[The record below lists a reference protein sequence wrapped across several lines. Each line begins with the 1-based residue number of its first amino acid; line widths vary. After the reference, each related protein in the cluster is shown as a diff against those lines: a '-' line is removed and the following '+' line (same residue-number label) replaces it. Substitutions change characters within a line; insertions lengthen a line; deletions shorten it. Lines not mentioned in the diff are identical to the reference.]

1 MSNAQELA
9 RQLLGRL
16 ASETG
21 STTGAAGSGTSR
33 TAATG
38 AVAAGARQPA
48 ATRPEAAINPGAAAR
63 PPAALPS
70 GSRKRTLLTDLPQV
84 RESLARDKELSDGLA
99 AASRP
104 SPFYRCHEGVNGA
117 TIHLDGRE
125 YVNYSSYNYLGLA
138 NHPRLI
144 AAARAAL
151 ECYGTTSGATRIV
164 SGNIPLHEELEQVIA
179 DAYDVDDATTVGS
192 GYLTNAAVIGFV
204 LGEKDLAVCD
214 ALVHN
219 SIVTGTRW
227 AGCQRLQF
235 RHNDPESLDTLLV
248 RTRSHFER
256 VMVILEGVY
265 SMDGDYVALPEMIE
279 VARRH
284 DAFVMVDEAHSFG
297 VLGECG
303 GGVRELFGLPGD
315 AVDIWMGTLSKALAG
330 HGGFIAG
337 NWDFIQACRM
347 SAPGMS
353 LYAAGLTPATAAANA
368 EAIRVIADEP
378 ERLVRLRAN
387 SERFLGGAKAAG
399 LDVGPAHGTPIIPV
413 MIGSTLNAVQAAV
426 QLADQGVNA
435 NPIAF
440 PAVAEHEARL
450 RFFLS
455 SEHTREMIDRTLQLL
470 AGILAGLGARASLP

>member
-1 MSNAQELA
+1 MSSEAQELA

-16 ASETG
+16 AGQTEP
-21 STTGAAGSGTSR
+21 A
-33 TAATG
+33 TAADGSVIPHRPTAAHRPALARPG
-38 AVAAGARQPA
+38 AVTSPRPA
-48 ATRPEAAINPGAAAR
+48 ANRSANR
-63 PPAALPS
+63 Q
-70 GSRKRTLLTDLPQV
+70 RKRTLLTDLPQV
-84 RESLARDKELSDGLA
+84 RESLARDKELRDGLA
-99 AASRP
+99 AVDRP
-104 SPFYRCHEGVNGA
+104 SPYYRCHEGVNGA

-125 YVNYSSYNYLGLA
+125 FINYSSYNYLGLA
-138 NHPRLI
+138 NHPRLT
-144 AAARAAL
+144 AAAHAAL
-151 ECYGTTSGATRIV
+151 DDYGTTSGATRIV
-164 SGNIPLHEELEQVIA
+164 SGNIPLHHELERVLA

-219 SIVTGTRW
+219 SIVTGAQW

-235 RHNDPESLDTLLV
+235 RHNDPDSLDALLA

-265 SMDGDYVALPEMIE
+265 SMDGDYVVLPELIE

-284 DAFVMVDEAHSFG
+284 DAFVMIDEAHSFG
-297 VLGECG
+297 VLGERG

-315 AVDIWMGTLSKALAG
+315 AVDIWMGTLSKALAN

-337 NWDFIQACRM
+337 NRDFIQACRM

-353 LYAAGLTPATAAANA
+353 LYAAGLTPATAAGTI

-378 ERLVRLRAN
+378 ERLQRLRAN
-387 SERFLGGAKAAG
+387 SQRFLDGAKAAG

-413 MIGSTLNAVQAAV
+413 MIGSTYQAVHAAV
-426 QLADQGVNA
+426 LLADAGINA
-435 NPIAF
+435 NPIAY

-455 SEHTREMIDRTLQLL
+455 SEHTPEMIDHTLRVL
-470 AGILAGLGARASLP
+470 AEIVAGL

>member
-1 MSNAQELA
+1 MSTEAQQLA
-9 RQLLGRL
+9 RQLLDRL
-16 ASETG
+16 AGQAEPATAAGG
-21 STTGAAGSGTSR
+21 SVMPHGVTAAHRPSPGRRGAATSPR
-33 TAATG
+33 PMAHRMPN
-38 AVAAGARQPA
+38 RQ
-48 ATRPEAAINPGAAAR
+48 RN
-63 PPAALPS
+63 
-70 GSRKRTLLTDLPQV
+70 RTLLTDLPQV
-84 RESLARDKELSDGLA
+84 RESLARYQELNDGLA
-99 AASRP
+99 AADRP
-104 SPFYRCHEGVNGA
+104 SPYYRCHEGVNGA

-125 YVNYSSYNYLGLA
+125 FINYSSYNYLGLA
-138 NHPRLI
+138 DHPRLT

-151 ECYGTTSGATRIV
+151 DSYGTTSGATRIV
-164 SGNIPLHEELEQVIA
+164 SGNIPLHRELERMLA

-219 SIVTGTRW
+219 SIVTGAQW

-235 RHNDPESLDTLLV
+235 RHNDPDSLDALLA

-265 SMDGDYVALPEMIE
+265 SMDGDYVVLPELIE

-297 VLGECG
+297 VLGERG

-315 AVDIWMGTLSKALAG
+315 AVDIWMGTLSKALAN

-337 NWDFIQACRM
+337 NRGFIQACRM

-353 LYAAGLTPATAAANA
+353 LYAAGLTPATAAGTI

-378 ERLVRLRAN
+378 ERLQRLRAN
-387 SERFLGGAKAAG
+387 SERFLDGAKAAG

-413 MIGSTLNAVQAAV
+413 MIGSTYEAVKAAV
-426 QLADQGVNA
+426 LLADAGINA
-435 NPIAF
+435 NPIAY

-455 SEHTREMIDRTLQLL
+455 SEHTPEMIDRTLQLL
-470 AGILAGLGARASLP
+470 AAIVADSEFAGA